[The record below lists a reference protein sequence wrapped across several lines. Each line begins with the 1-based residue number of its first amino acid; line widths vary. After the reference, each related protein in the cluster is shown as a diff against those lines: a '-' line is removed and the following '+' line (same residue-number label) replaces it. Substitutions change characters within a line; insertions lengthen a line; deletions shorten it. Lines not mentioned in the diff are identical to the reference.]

1 LLKVLGFLEVSVVDS
16 NCAVYDNDTWKKV
29 HKTVYLEDAFYEF
42 DIYLPENDFA
52 LFQILKISDE
62 IEYHCSIYFLHIETV
77 EKAKKQVDAFVESM
91 ESEK

>member
-1 LLKVLGFLEVSVVDS
+1 MES
-16 NCAVYDNDTWKKV
+16 NCRVYSNDAWKKV

-62 IEYHCSIYFLHIETV
+62 IEYHRSIYFLHIETV
-77 EKAKKQVDAFVESM
+77 GKAKKQVDAFVESM
-91 ESEK
+91 ESEQ

>member
-1 LLKVLGFLEVSVVDS
+1 VSVVDS
-16 NCAVYDNDTWKKV
+16 NCAVYDNDAWKKV

-62 IEYHCSIYFLHIETV
+62 IEYHRSIYFLHIETV
-77 EKAKKQVDAFVESM
+77 EKAKKQVEVFVESM
-91 ESEK
+91 EGDQ